1 MVMRRRLILT
11 FVLSLLAA
19 QGTMANPLPAYYI
32 DYVRAYPPQIR
43 VASYQIADLSGD
55 TIFTSA
61 GIAIIDSGVFTS
73 YRGLILD
80 STNTSGFVLNPEADS
95 ITLGFAES
103 EPAKW
108 GTKHISA
115 PPIKGHSTYW
125 TMYAQMSYCFTFDF
139 ATPRFGATQIVINEI
154 NSHCDWGNLCNF
166 IELYNFGNSE
176 ISLANWKIVCDTIC
190 SLPDNA
196 RIGPHGFY
204 VLDESNFPSIFDM
217 DFDADNIYLIN
228 ASNQLVD
235 QVGWSS
241 DHGLDVSFMRFPDG
255 DTIPQD
261 WRRSFWG
268 YNDLT
273 SFSFND
279 GFPTRGAANRF
290 YGPGLKVIGIHA
302 NAIDGKA
309 DIYWTNPIWMSVFT
323 EAILHRSTESYP
335 QTPFDGDIVYEGSG
349 QELIGDTL
357 TPGVRY
363 YYTVFARTSCGDY
376 SEPDSESQI
385 SIMIPTQGIEDEP
398 IPEKAALLACYPNP
412 FNGSTLIRYNL
423 TSPGRVRLAIYNL
436 AGQRVT
442 TLYDGNQNVG
452 EHNVLWNGNG
462 QSSGVYF
469 ARLESGRT
477 QNSIKLIL
485 MK

>member
-1 MVMRRRLILT
+1 MKRKLT
-11 FVLSLLAA
+11 LVFLLGLLSA
-19 QGTMANPLPAYYI
+19 QGVMANPLPPYYI
-32 DYVRAYPPQIR
+32 DYVRAFPPEFR
-43 VASYQIADLSGD
+43 LVSWHEADLSGD
-55 TIFTSA
+55 TIFTSS
-61 GIAIIDSGVFTS
+61 GIAIIDSGVYSF
-73 YRGLILD
+73 YGLILD
-80 STNTSGFVLNPEADS
+80 SSNTSGFVLNPEQDS
-95 ITLGFAES
+95 ITINLQGV
-103 EPAKW
+103 EPATW
-108 GTKHISA
+108 GTRDVDS
-115 PPIKGHSTYW
+115 PPIKGYSIVLS
-125 TMYAQMSYCFTFDF
+125 SYQPMTHFLSFDF
-139 ATPRFGATQIVINEI
+139 TSTRFGNTHIIINEI
-154 NSHCDWGNLCNF
+154 NSHCEWGNLCNF
-166 IELYNFGNSE
+166 IELYNFCNSE
-176 ISLANWKIVCDTIC
+176 INLANWKIVCDTIC

-217 DFDADNIYLIN
+217 DFDTDNIYLIN
-228 ASNQLVD
+228 SYDELVD

-241 DHGLDVSFMRFPDG
+241 DHGADVSFMRFPDG

-290 YGPGLKVIGIHA
+290 YSPGLKVIGIHA

-309 DIYWTNPIWMSVFT
+309 DIHWTNPIWMSVFA
-323 EAILHRSTESYP
+323 EAILRRSTESYP

-357 TPGVRY
+357 TLGIRY

-398 IPEKAALLACYPNP
+398 IPEKATLLECYPNP
-412 FNGSTLIRYNL
+412 FNGSTLIHYNL
-423 TSPGRVRLAIYNL
+423 TSPGQVRLMIYNL
-436 AGQRVT
+436 AGQRVI
-442 TLYDGNQNVG
+442 TLQDGNQITG

-469 ARLESGRT
+469 ARLENGQR